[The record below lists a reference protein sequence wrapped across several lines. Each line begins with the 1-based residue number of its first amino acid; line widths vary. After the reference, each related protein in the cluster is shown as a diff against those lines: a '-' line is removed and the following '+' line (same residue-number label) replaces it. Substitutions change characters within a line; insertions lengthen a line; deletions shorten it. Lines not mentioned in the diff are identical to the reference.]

1 MEYYR
6 APGPGEEP
14 VDIPSASSTDSEASQ
29 EWHSQVLSKLV
40 GRKGS
45 AKSRPAK
52 AKISDA
58 LAALGPYARSMKPK
72 KHWHTESM
80 YLPAAIKFDT

>member
-6 APGPGEEP
+6 AIRPEEP
-14 VDIPSASSTDSEASQ
+14 VDTSSESSTDSESSQ

-40 GRKGS
+40 GRKRS
-45 AKSRPAK
+45 VKNRPAA

-58 LAALGPYARSMKPK
+58 LAALGPYARSMKPGND
-72 KHWHTESM
+72 WHTESTQPLAEM
-80 YLPAAIKFDT
+80 FDI